1 MNGSVETA
9 MAVKRVDREINK
21 QEKDLKVEFLKK

>member
-9 MAVKRVDREINK
+9 TAVKRVDREINK